1 MVRGSQGRE
10 VKKIGLGVKI
20 HWIGQ
25 SGRNGVLR
33 KLFLP
38 EERRNRFPGVKV
50 RVDGRKWK

>member
-25 SGRNGVLR
+25 SARNGVLR